1 MPGNSKFIY
10 EKRLCMLWV
19 IKDVICQLIKAPDEL
34 EAVEKTVS
42 VPLDKNNVTFQ
53 MVNHSQ
59 EIVYLIC

>member
-34 EAVEKTVS
+34 EAVEKIVS
-42 VPLDKNNVTFQ
+42 VPLNKNKIYAANGE
-53 MVNHSQ
+53 SLRK
-59 EIVYLIC
+59 EIV